1 MSDIKVSSQP
11 AIGFVGLLTIVLV
24 VLKALGY
31 ITWSWWWVFSPL
43 WISAI
48 AGVCIVVLCMII
60 AFFIVK
66 NENKE
71 FKRDVDKMT
80 AKYVDFD
87 QDKRFK

>member
-1 MSDIKVSSQP
+1 MSDIKVSSHL
-11 AIGFVGLLTIVLV
+11 AIGFFGLLTIVLG

-43 WISAI
+43 WISALVGI
-48 AGVCIVVLCMII
+48 GVIVLCLVL
-60 AFFIVK
+60 AFFLVK
-66 NENKE
+66 KEGKE

-80 AKYVDFD
+80 SKYVDGD

>member
-11 AIGFVGLLTIVLV
+11 AIGFVGLLTIVFV

-48 AGVCIVVLCMII
+48 AGVGIVVLCIII
-60 AFFIVK
+60 AFFLVK
-66 NENKE
+66 KEDKE
-71 FKRDVDKMT
+71 FKRDVDRMT
-80 AKYVDFD
+80 SKYVDFD